1 MALLSSSKQTVR
13 RVAYSRRVP
22 FVLRFYHKRF
32 PYILAFPIVLYEAIF
47 IFYPMAEGV
56 KYSLSDVQMGSTT
69 ENWVGLANY
78 QRMVS
83 DSVFWQAIQTT
94 VLYSVAVIVAALS
107 VALGTA
113 LLMNRAFRGRGVF
126 RALMTT
132 PWAFPDIPTVIIFVW
147 MMNPLFGVL
156 GEFARWLPWVHSN
169 PNWLLDP
176 SLAVVSI
183 VLISVW
189 KGFPFYSLVI
199 LSALQGVSAEL
210 YEAAKVDGANAWQ
223 RFRGVTYPA
232 ILPTLMLLALL
243 AFIFSFQQYT
253 LIWQSSGGGPV
264 RATQTL
270 AILIYNEA
278 FRFFDYA
285 YAAAVGVAG
294 FVLSMIAAVLFIFLE
309 RRARAAEER

>member
-1 MALLSSSKQTVR
+1 MALTSSSKQTVR
-13 RVAYSRRVP
+13 RVAYSGRVP

-32 PYILAFPIVLYEAIF
+32 PYILALPIVLYEAIF
-47 IFYPMAEGV
+47 IFYPMAEGI

-69 ENWVGLANY
+69 ENWVGLSNY
-78 QRMVS
+78 QRMIS

-107 VALGTA
+107 MALGTA
-113 LLMNRAFRGRGVF
+113 LLMNRAFRGRSIF

-156 GEFARWLPWVHSN
+156 GEFSRWLPWVHSN

-176 SLAVVSI
+176 TLAVVSV

-223 RFRGVTYPA
+223 RFRSVTYPA

-253 LIWQSSGGGPV
+253 LIWQSTGGGPV
-264 RATQTL
+264 AATQTL

-294 FVLSMIAAVLFIFLE
+294 FVLSMIAAILFIFLE